1 MTNLIEVKTNKEIK
15 NIISVSSDIGL
26 TIYDFK
32 LAQKCFQGLLT
43 EPELDRLSG
52 SLAPTGEISHFPDK
66 VNQLVASVEF
76 WEHLMFLAPKIK
88 RFINMW
94 NFEKKEKMWVGI
106 YKEKVISLKKSES
119 VVIESIPVNITSEG
133 KLIVTEP
140 EPQTENTL
148 EVVEVEIPPTTD
160 DLVKFDALDNFDSS
174 AKEVQTENLKVKIK
188 QADESDMFKGMKEFK
203 GYYYAKLPNR
213 KNYTIKNSKGTIIS
227 EDIGNVLQVKKFI
240 GSQV

>member
-1 MTNLIEVKTNKEIK
+1 MTNLIEVKTDKEIK
-15 NIISVSSDIGL
+15 NLISVSSNIGL

-76 WEHLMFLAPKIK
+76 WEHLMFLTPKVK

-119 VVIESIPVNITSEG
+119 VVIESTS
-133 KLIVTEP
+133 EP
-140 EPQTENTL
+140 EPQTDNTL
-148 EVVEVEIPPTTD
+148 EVEVPPTTD
-160 DLVKFDALDNFDSS
+160 DLAKFNALDNFDSS

-188 QADESDMFKGMKEFK
+188 QADKPDMFEGMKEFK